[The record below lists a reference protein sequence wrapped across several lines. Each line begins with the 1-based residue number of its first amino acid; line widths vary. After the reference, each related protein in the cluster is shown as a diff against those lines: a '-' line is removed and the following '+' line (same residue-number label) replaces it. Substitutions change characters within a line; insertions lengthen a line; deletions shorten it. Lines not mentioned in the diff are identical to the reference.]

1 MDKNRCIEHDVDVGL
16 KHGKRHKTS
25 QKRDL
30 SMDIFYFS
38 FVVESAGRLAQ
49 QCRAAVF
56 PVPSLSLNDSAQLP
70 HPVHIQTAGQARG
83 LQSCLSDPVDTREVG
98 YQYI

>member
-1 MDKNRCIEHDVDVGL
+1 MDEHQCIEHDMVVGL

-25 QKRDL
+25 QKRDF

-38 FVVESAGRLAQ
+38 FVLESAGRLAQ

-56 PVPSLSLNDSAQLP
+56 PVPPLTLNDSAQLH

-83 LQSCLSDPVDTREVG
+83 LQSCVSDPVDTREVG
-98 YQYI
+98 YQ